1 MDFSV
6 GQWFPALVDGFQRSS
21 WPMASSYRRTFHTL
35 SLDANLGR

>member
-6 GQWFPALVDGFQRSS
+6 GQWFPALVDGFQR